1 MISLEQIH
9 SFTLVYQHGSY
20 SAAARAANKER
31 STIREHVLTLEDTIG
46 VELFKIEG
54 RKAKPTNAAHK
65 LISRATNLSKQAKDF
80 ELTAFSLLD
89 APLGKLFLL
98 HDEQIPT
105 RLLAKAIKAI
115 KCRYSGMSIQCAPSS
130 RENAY
135 RCIENGE
142 CHIAIMATENSP
154 RTQARIAS
162 KYIGNLPLSGYVH
175 TRSHLAKN
183 ESVTLDDLRL
193 ETQYE
198 LPNTSEGDLGFF
210 RVSNIVEKISNVELT
225 AELLAD
231 GGWIALSDSL
241 AARWIKSGDLKP
253 LKLDDATRN
262 YRQGVCLFFGLASDT
277 REEIS
282 FALDTINHHASD
294 YLT

>member
-20 SAAARAANKER
+20 SAAARFANKER
-31 STIREHVLTLEDTIG
+31 STIREHVVTLEDTIG
-46 VELFKIEG
+46 VELFNIEG

-89 APLGKLFLL
+89 DPLGELVLL
-98 HDEQIPT
+98 HDEQIPAG
-105 RLLAKAIKAI
+105 LLARTIKAI
-115 KCRYSGMSIQCAPSS
+115 KERYPGISIQCAPSS
-130 RENAY
+130 REQAY
-135 RCIENGE
+135 RGLESNA

-162 KYIGNLPLSGYVH
+162 KYIGNLPLCGYVH
-175 TRSHLAKN
+175 ARTPLAAT
-183 ESVTLDDLRL
+183 ESVSLDDLRL

-198 LPNTSEGDLGFF
+198 LPNTREGDLGFF
-210 RVSNIVEKISNVELT
+210 RVSNVVEKVSSVELA

-231 GGWIALSDSL
+231 GGWIALSDAL
-241 AARWIKSGDLKP
+241 AKPWITSGHLKP
-253 LKLDDATRN
+253 LPLANATRN
-262 YRQGVCLFFGLASDT
+262 YRQGVCLFFGLASNT
-277 REEIS
+277 REEIV
-282 FALDTINHHASD
+282 FALDILNHHAGD
-294 YLT
+294 YLI

>member
-1 MISLEQIH
+1 MISLEQVH

-31 STIREHVLTLEDTIG
+31 STIREHVVTLEDTIG
-46 VELFKIEG
+46 VDLFQIEG

-89 APLGKLFLL
+89 DPLGKLVLL
-98 HDEQIPT
+98 HDEHVPVE
-105 RLLAKAIKAI
+105 LLAKAIKAI
-115 KCRYSGMSIQCAPSS
+115 KHRYPGMSINCAPSS

-175 TRSHLAKN
+175 TRSHLAENK
-183 ESVTLDDLRL
+183 SVSLDDLRL

-210 RVSNIVEKISNVELT
+210 RVSNIVEKVSSVELAT
-225 AELLAD
+225 ELLAD

-241 AARWIKSGDLKP
+241 ATPWRKSGYLKP
-253 LKLDDATRN
+253 LKLDDATRG
-262 YRQGVCLFFGLASDT
+262 YQHGVCLFFGLASNT

-282 FALDTINHHASD
+282 FALDMLDHHAGD
-294 YLT
+294 YLA

>member
-9 SFTLVYQHGSY
+9 SFTLVYEHGSY

-31 STIREHVLTLEDTIG
+31 STIREHVVTLEDTIG
-46 VELFKIEG
+46 VELFNIEG

-89 APLGKLFLL
+89 DPLGELVLL
-98 HDEQIPT
+98 HDEQIPAG
-105 RLLAKAIKAI
+105 LLAKAIKAI
-115 KCRYSGMSIQCAPSS
+115 KCRYPGLSIQCAPSC
-130 RENAY
+130 RDNAY
-135 RCIENGE
+135 RGIENGK

-162 KYIGNLPLSGYVH
+162 KYIGNLPLCGYVH
-175 TRSHLAKN
+175 TRSQLAGY
-183 ESVTLDDLRL
+183 ESVSLDELRL

-198 LPNTSEGDLGFF
+198 LPNTREGDLGFF
-210 RVSNIVEKISNVELT
+210 RVSNIVEKVSNVELA
-225 AELLAD
+225 AELLVD
-231 GGWIALSDSL
+231 GGWIALSEAL
-241 AARWIKSGDLKP
+241 TRPWMISGDLKP
-253 LKLDDATRN
+253 LQLDDATRS
-262 YRQGVCLFFGLASDT
+262 YRQGVCLFFGLANNT

-282 FALDTINHHASD
+282 FALDILNHHAGD